1 MSETTTTEPTQEE
14 LEQRLEAVMLANLR
28 EEMELAAL
36 YESMFGAEFK
46 GLKQIRDEL
55 TMQESARRIARTAAS
70 VAQLARQLGINKS
83 TVHRWNVGLKSD
95 PEFERAEYRR
105 EIFERLED
113 LESREAADV

>member
-1 MSETTTTEPTQEE
+1 MSEAITTGPTREE

-36 YESMFGAEFK
+36 YESMFGSEFK

-70 VAQLARQLGINKS
+70 VAQLARQLGVNKS
-83 TVHRWNVGLKSD
+83 TVHRWNVGLRPDAESV
-95 PEFERAEYRR
+95 RNEYRR
-105 EIFERLED
+105 QIFEKLEG
-113 LESREAADV
+113 LESEEASNG